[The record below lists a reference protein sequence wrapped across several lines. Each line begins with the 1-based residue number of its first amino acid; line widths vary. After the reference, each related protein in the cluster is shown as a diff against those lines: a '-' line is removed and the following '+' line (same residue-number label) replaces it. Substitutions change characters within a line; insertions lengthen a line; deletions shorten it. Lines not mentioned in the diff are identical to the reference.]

1 MAEVRRRGRAHLA
14 GHGQV
19 TGFLQA
25 TVYGLLQGGLLALV
39 AVGFSLVW
47 GVMNVV
53 NLSHGAF
60 VVLGAYVGWQLNSS
74 LGLDPFL
81 GMVVVALVLFCIGYA
96 VQRFLINL
104 VVNGPIF
111 ITLLLTFGLELLLVQ
126 GMNIVFTAN
135 YQSIPTSYAGNAIV
149 LGGIQVPLGRL
160 LAFLL
165 AVGITVLLVKVMA
178 NTRVGM
184 SIMATGMDRGAAR
197 LMGIRARHVYA
208 LTFGIA
214 TALAGMAGTMVGTV
228 GTFNP
233 AAAGGFTLLSFVIA
247 VLGGLGNMYG
257 AMVGGLLM
265 GLVQAWGGYYLS
277 GTWVNA
283 LAFLVL
289 VIVLMFRPSG
299 LVGKA
304 FYAARV
310 EV

>member
-1 MAEVRRRGRAHLA
+1 M
-14 GHGQV
+14 

-25 TVYGLLQGGLLALV
+25 TIYGLLQGGLLALV

-60 VVLGAYVGWQLNSS
+60 VVLGAYLGWQLNSS

-81 GMVVVALVLFCIGYA
+81 GMIVVALILFCIGYA

-178 NTRVGM
+178 NTRIGM

-289 VIVLMFRPSG
+289 IVVLMFRPSG

-304 FYAARV
+304 FYAARG